1 MWNGANDNMAKQIK
15 RKFYCY
21 VDESGQDTAGHL
33 FVVSVVVAGREA
45 RDQLEKVLEELEQ
58 SSGKREKKWQAA
70 KFDQRVSYLAGLSAI
85 RELHRHLFAAKYE
98 ASKEYE
104 ALTTLTIAQ
113 AINTVAKT
121 DYRVTIII
129 DGLSAASR
137 QRVTRDLRKLK
148 ITYDKVVGG
157 REQSSALL
165 RLADALAGLMRDFW
179 EEQPYAA
186 DCCHN
191 LIQNGLLVDLH
202 KR

>member
-1 MWNGANDNMAKQIK
+1 MRHEINSKKLWQDLNNHQANERKNGRRRSSSNDY
-15 RKFYCY
+15 R
-21 VDESGQDTAGHL
+21 TW
-33 FVVSVVVAGREA
+33 
-45 RDQLEKVLEELEQ
+45 RD
-58 SSGKREKKWQAA
+58 
-70 KFDQRVSYLAGLSAI
+70 LSAFHD
-85 RELHRHLFAAKYE
+85 LQQHLFASKYE
-98 ASKEYE
+98 TSKEYE

-113 AINTVAKT
+113 AVNTVAKA
-121 DYRVTIII
+121 DYHVTIVI

-179 EEQPYAA
+179 EGQPYAI
-186 DCCHN
+186 DCYRN

-202 KR
+202 K

>member
-1 MWNGANDNMAKQIK
+1 
-15 RKFYCY
+15 
-21 VDESGQDTAGHL
+21 
-33 FVVSVVVAGREA
+33 VVAGREA
-45 RDQLEKVLEELEQ
+45 RDQLEKALAGLEQ
-58 SSGKREKKWQAA
+58 SSGKREKKWQAT
-70 KFDQRVSYLAGLSAI
+70 KFEQPPSYLAGLSAFHD
-85 RELHRHLFAAKYE
+85 LQQHLFASKYE
-98 ASKEYE
+98 TSKEYE

-113 AINTVAKT
+113 AVNTVAKA
-121 DYRVTIII
+121 DYHVTIVI

-179 EEQPYAA
+179 EGQPYAI
-186 DCCHN
+186 DCYRN

-202 KR
+202 KQ